1 MRLLH
6 YLEIQ
11 NFKRFGA
18 KQRIELDHPAVL
30 TGPNNS
36 GKTTAVQAIALWS
49 QAVKAWFDSKGKA
62 PPTEP
67 ASTSL
72 NRLNIASVPI
82 QRTRELWHNMEV
94 RTGNQEIPILITLGV
109 LHENAVVPI
118 TMRFR
123 NHGDDLVY
131 CTPDETSLARPEVIA
146 TAAELDVELVCP
158 MAGVESEEP
167 VLRPGRIKVLLGQG
181 RTGQVLRNLCLAVYQ
196 NAPENW
202 FRIVDLVERL
212 FSIELGNPAE
222 TERGSIE
229 LSYRQPN
236 LRGPADVALAGHGLH
251 QVLFMLAFLY
261 SHPRSVLLVDG
272 PDSHLELA
280 RQKQL
285 YVLLKEIASRNES
298 QAVIATHSDVVL
310 EEARE
315 RNLTLLVD
323 GQATDLAARPGV
335 HSTLRRYGSR
345 HCARARQVGYVLYV
359 DEGTDLDILR
369 ALANRLQHP
378 VAEDLNGHVNAFYVR
393 SQSSHYDL
401 DSELER
407 LEGNYGVTPKE
418 HFEGLKSIFPDLR
431 GLAILGND
439 GKRRL
444 DLEDNG
450 LQIAYWSRCET
461 ENYFVTPTVLKAFV
475 DSVYERAP
483 LFAEY
488 RDAILDGLVRD
499 RVFGGRDTDF
509 ARWQELGPEAA
520 GQAWDL
526 GTKDTRVSAI
536 AEEFFRRLATQM
548 GQATLLSKNDLYRLV
563 AFVDPA
569 AIPKEV
575 ADKLDLLDALVA
587 HPDSKRRLGWADHDP
602 ISEP

>member
-109 LHENAVVPI
+109 LHANAVVPI

-158 MAGVESEEP
+158 MAGIESEEP

-335 HSTLRRYGSR
+335 HSTLRQYGSR

-587 HPDSKRRLGWADHDP
+587 HPDSKRRLAWADHDP

>member
-30 TGPNNS
+30 TGPNNC

-49 QAVKAWFDSKGKA
+49 QAVTTWFDSKGKA

-67 ASTSL
+67 TSTSL
-72 NRLNIASVPI
+72 NRLSIVSVPV
-82 QRTRELWHNMEV
+82 QRTRELWHNMDV
-94 RTGNQEIPILITLGV
+94 RTGNQEIPLLITLGV
-109 LHENAVVPI
+109 LHENEVVPV

-131 CTPDETSLARPEVIA
+131 CTPDEASLARPEVIA
-146 TAAELDVELVCP
+146 TAAELDVELVYP
-158 MAGVESEEP
+158 MVGIETEEP
-167 VLRPGRIKVLLGQG
+167 VLRPGRVKVLLGQG
-181 RTGQVLRNLCLAVYQ
+181 RTGQVLRNLCLSVSQ
-196 NAPENW
+196 NAPEDW
-202 FRIVDLVERL
+202 LRIVELIERL
-212 FSIELGNPAE
+212 FSIDLGAPGE
-222 TERGSIE
+222 TARGSIE

-236 LRGPADVALAGHGLH
+236 LRDPADVALAGHGLH
-251 QVLFMLAFLY
+251 QVLFMLAYLY
-261 SHPRSVLLVDG
+261 SHRRSVLLVDG
-272 PDSHLELA
+272 PDAHLELV

-323 GQATDLAARPGV
+323 GQATDIAARPGI
-335 HSTLRRYGSR
+335 HSALRKYGSQ
-345 HCARARQVGYVLYV
+345 HCARARQTGYVLYV
-359 DEGTDLDILR
+359 EEGTDLDILR
-369 ALANRLQHP
+369 ALAKRLQHP
-378 VAEDLNGHVNAFYVR
+378 VAETLNGRINAFYVR
-393 SQSSHYDL
+393 SRSSHYDL

-407 LEGNYGVTPKE
+407 LEGNYGVVPKE

-431 GLAILGND
+431 GLAILGSD

-444 DLEDNG
+444 DVEDNG
-450 LQIAYWSRCET
+450 LQIVYWSRRES

-475 DSVYERAP
+475 DNVYEGAP
-483 LFAEY
+483 LFAEH
-488 RDAILDGLVRD
+488 RDEILDGLVRA

-509 ARWQELGPEAA
+509 ARWQELSPEAG

-526 GTKDTRVSAI
+526 STKDSKVSEI
-536 AEEFFRRLATQM
+536 AEEYFRRLGAQM
-548 GQATLLSKNDLYRLV
+548 GQSTLLTKNDLHRLV
-563 AFVDPA
+563 AFVDPV
-569 AIPKEV
+569 AIPGEV
-575 ADKLDLLDALVA
+575 SDKLDLVDVLVA
-587 HPDSKRRLGWADHDP
+587 HPGSRRRVSWEEHVP
-602 ISEP
+602 IQES

>member
-49 QAVKAWFDSKGKA
+49 QAVKTWVGTKGKA
-62 PPTEP
+62 PSTEP
-67 ASTSL
+67 ISTSL
-72 NRLNIASVPI
+72 NRLRIASVPV

-94 RTGNQEIPILITLGV
+94 RTGNQEIPLLITLGV
-109 LHENAVVPI
+109 LHESAVVPV

-131 CTPDETSLARPEVIA
+131 CTPDEASLARPEVLA
-146 TAAELDVELVCP
+146 TAAHLDVKLVYP
-158 MAGVESEEP
+158 MAGIESEEP
-167 VLRPGRIKVLLGQG
+167 VHRPGRIQVLLGQG
-181 RTGQVLRNLCLAVYQ
+181 RPGQVLRNLCLAVFR
-196 NAPENW
+196 NAPEDW
-202 FRIVDLVERL
+202 LRIKELIERL
-212 FSIELGNPAE
+212 FSIDLGIPSE

-229 LSYRQPN
+229 LSYRQPD
-236 LRGPADVALAGHGLH
+236 LRDPADLSLAGHGLH
-251 QVLFMLAFLY
+251 QVLFMLAYLY
-261 SHPRSVLLVDG
+261 SHRRSVLLVDG
-272 PDSHLELA
+272 PDAHLELS

-298 QAVIATHSDVVL
+298 QVVITTHSDVVL
-310 EEARE
+310 GEARE

-323 GQATDLAARPGV
+323 GQATDVASSPGV
-335 HSTLRRYGSR
+335 HSALRQYGSR
-345 HCARARQVGYVLYV
+345 HCAKARQVGYVLYV
-359 DEGTDLDILR
+359 DEGTDLEILR
-369 ALANRLQHP
+369 ALAKRLQHP
-378 VAEDLNGHVNAFYVR
+378 VAENLNGRINAFYVR
-393 SQSSHYDL
+393 SRSSHYDL

-407 LEGNYGVTPKE
+407 LEGNYGVVPKE

-450 LQIAYWSRCET
+450 LHIAYWSRRES
-461 ENYFVTPTVLKAFV
+461 ENFFVTPTILKAFV
-475 DSVYERAP
+475 DNVYEGAP
-483 LFAEY
+483 LFAEH
-488 RDAILDGLVRD
+488 RDEILDGLIRE

-526 GTKDTRVSAI
+526 STKGARVSDI
-536 AEEFFRRLATQM
+536 AEEFFRRLAAQM
-548 GQATLLSKNDLYRLV
+548 GQATLMSKNDLHRLV

-575 ADKLDLLDALVA
+575 ADKLDLLDAL
-587 HPDSKRRLGWADHDP
+587 

>member
-49 QAVKAWFDSKGKA
+49 QAVKTWVGSKGKA

-67 ASTSL
+67 TSTSL
-72 NRLNIASVPI
+72 NRLSIASVPI

-94 RTGNQEIPILITLGV
+94 RTGNQEIPLLITLGV
-109 LHENAVVPI
+109 LHENAVVPV

-131 CTPDETSLARPEVIA
+131 CTPDEASLARPEVLA
-146 TAAELDVELVCP
+146 TAAELDVELVYP
-158 MAGVESEEP
+158 MAGIEPEEP
-167 VLRPGRIKVLLGQG
+167 VLRPGRINVLLGQG
-181 RTGQVLRNLCLAVYQ
+181 RTRRVLRNLCLAVFR
-196 NAPENW
+196 NDPEDW
-202 FRIVDLVERL
+202 LRIVELIERL
-212 FSIELGNPAE
+212 FSIDLGNPAE

-236 LRGPADVALAGHGLH
+236 LRDPADLSLAGHGLH
-251 QVLFMLAFLY
+251 QVLFMLAYLY
-261 SHPRSVLLVDG
+261 SHRRSVLLVDG
-272 PDSHLELA
+272 PDAHLELA

-298 QAVIATHSDVVL
+298 QAVITTHSDVVL

-323 GQATDLAARPGV
+323 GQATDVAARPGI
-335 HSTLRRYGSR
+335 HSVLRRYGSR
-345 HCARARQVGYVLYV
+345 HCARARQLGYVFYA

-369 ALANRLQHP
+369 ALAKRLQHP
-378 VAEDLNGHVNAFYVR
+378 VADNLNGRINAFYVR
-393 SQSSHYDL
+393 SRSSHYDL

-407 LEGNYGVTPKE
+407 LEGNYGVVPKE
-418 HFEGLKSIFPDLR
+418 HFEGLKSIFPELR

-439 GKRRL
+439 GRRRL

-450 LQIAYWSRCET
+450 LQIAYWSRRES

-475 DSVYERAP
+475 DNVYEGAP
-483 LFAEY
+483 LFGQH
-488 RDAILDGLVRD
+488 RDEILDGLVRE

-509 ARWQELGPEAA
+509 ARWKELGPEAA

-526 GTKDTRVSAI
+526 STKDTRVSEI
-536 AEEFFRRLATQM
+536 AEEFFRRLSAQM
-548 GQATLLSKNDLYRLV
+548 GQATLLSKNDLHRLV
-563 AFVDPA
+563 AFVDSA

-587 HPDSKRRLGWADHDP
+587 HPGSKRGLGREDHVP

>member
-49 QAVKAWFDSKGKA
+49 QAVKSWFDGKGKV

-67 ASTSL
+67 TSTSL
-72 NRLNIASVPI
+72 NRLNIASVPV

-109 LHENAVVPI
+109 LYENAVVPI

-158 MAGVESEEP
+158 MARIESEEP

-181 RTGQVLRNLCLAVYQ
+181 RAGQVLRNLCLAVYR

-202 FRIVDLVERL
+202 LRIVELVERL

-222 TERGSIE
+222 TERGSIG

-236 LRGPADVALAGHGLH
+236 LRDPADVALAGHGLH
-251 QVLFMLAFLY
+251 QVLFMLAYLY

-272 PDSHLELA
+272 PDAHLEVA

-285 YVLLKEIASRNES
+285 YVLLKEIAARNES

-315 RNLTLLVD
+315 RNLTLLLD
-323 GQATDLAARPGV
+323 GQATDLAGRPGV
-335 HSTLRRYGSR
+335 HSALRQYGSR

-359 DEGTDLDILR
+359 DEGTDLEILR

-378 VAEDLNGHVNAFYVR
+378 VAENLNGRVNAFYVR

-450 LQIAYWSRCET
+450 LQIAYWSRRET

-483 LFAEY
+483 LFAEH
-488 RDAILDGLVRD
+488 RDEILDGLVRE

-536 AEEFFRRLATQM
+536 AEEFFRRLAAQM

-587 HPDSKRRLGWADHDP
+587 DPGSKRRLGWEDHVP

>member
-158 MAGVESEEP
+158 MAGIESEEP

-285 YVLLKEIASRNES
+285 YVLLKEIASRNKS

-335 HSTLRRYGSR
+335 HSTLRQYGSR

-418 HFEGLKSIFPDLR
+418 HFGGLKSIFPDLR

-587 HPDSKRRLGWADHDP
+587 HPDSKRRLAWADHDP

>member
-11 NFKRFGA
+11 NFKLFGA

-49 QAVKAWFDSKGKA
+49 QAVKTWVGTKGKA
-62 PPTEP
+62 PSTEP
-67 ASTSL
+67 ISTSL
-72 NRLNIASVPI
+72 NRLRIASVPV

-94 RTGNQEIPILITLGV
+94 RTGNQEIPLLLTLGV
-109 LHENAVVPI
+109 LHESAVVPVTI
-118 TMRFR
+118 RFR

-131 CTPDETSLARPEVIA
+131 CTPDEASLARPEVLA
-146 TAAELDVELVCP
+146 TAAHLDVELVYP
-158 MAGVESEEP
+158 MAGIESEEP
-167 VLRPGRIKVLLGQG
+167 VHRPGRIQVLLGQG
-181 RTGQVLRNLCLAVYQ
+181 RSGQVLRNLCLAVFR
-196 NAPENW
+196 NAPEDW
-202 FRIVDLVERL
+202 LRIKELIERL
-212 FSIELGNPAE
+212 FSIDLGNPSE

-229 LSYRQPN
+229 LSYRQPD
-236 LRGPADVALAGHGLH
+236 LRDPADLSLAGHGLH
-251 QVLFMLAFLY
+251 QVLFMLAYLY
-261 SHPRSVLLVDG
+261 SHRRSVLLVDG
-272 PDSHLELA
+272 PDAHLELS

-298 QAVIATHSDVVL
+298 QVVITTHSDVVL
-310 EEARE
+310 GEARE

-323 GQATDLAARPGV
+323 GQATDVASSPGV
-335 HSTLRRYGSR
+335 HSALRQYGSR
-345 HCARARQVGYVLYV
+345 HCAKARQVGYVLYV
-359 DEGTDLDILR
+359 DEGTDLEILR
-369 ALANRLQHP
+369 ALAKRLQHP
-378 VAEDLNGHVNAFYVR
+378 VAENLNGRINAFYVR
-393 SQSSHYDL
+393 SRSSHYDL

-407 LEGNYGVTPKE
+407 LDGNYGVVPKE

-450 LQIAYWSRCET
+450 LHIAYWSRRES
-461 ENYFVTPTVLKAFV
+461 ENFFVTPTILKAFV
-475 DSVYERAP
+475 DNVYEGAP
-483 LFAEY
+483 LFAEH
-488 RDAILDGLVRD
+488 RDEILDGLVRE

-526 GTKDTRVSAI
+526 STKGARVSEI
-536 AEEFFRRLATQM
+536 AEEFFRRLAAQM
-548 GQATLLSKNDLYRLV
+548 GQATLMSKNDLHRLV

-575 ADKLDLLDALVA
+575 ADKLDLLDAL
-587 HPDSKRRLGWADHDP
+587 